1 MASPESPDIT
11 RILVELEHAGS
22 EREQAVDQ
30 LYQAAYAELHRIAAG
45 LMCRERPSHTLQP
58 TALIH
63 EAFLKLV
70 DQTQIEWQNRAHFFG
85 IAARAMRQVL
95 VDHARKHL
103 SAKRG
108 GLLQRVTL
116 DENLALQA
124 ELSVEILA
132 LHEALEKLA
141 ARDERAARVV
151 ELRVFAGLSAVEAA
165 HVLGVSKRTVDGD
178 WMVARMF
185 LSRELTERDKA

>member
-1 MASPESPDIT
+1 MAGLEGSDIT
-11 RILVELEHAGS
+11 RILVELEQAGS
-22 EREQAVDQ
+22 GREQAVAQ
-30 LYQAAYAELHRIAAG
+30 LYQAAYTELHRIAAG
-45 LMCRERPSHTLQP
+45 LMRCERPSHTLQP

-70 DQTQIEWQNRAHFFG
+70 DQTRVEWQNRAHFFG
-85 IAARAMRQVL
+85 IAARAMRQIL

-116 DENLALQA
+116 DENLAQQT
-124 ELSVEILA
+124 ELSVDILA

-141 ARDERAARVV
+141 AKDERAARVV
-151 ELRVFAGLSAVEAA
+151 ELRVFAGLSAVETA
-165 HVLGVSKRTVDGD
+165 HVLGVSKRTADDD
-178 WMVARMF
+178 WKVARMF
-185 LSRELTERDKA
+185 LSRELTERDET